1 MGKKMF
7 ETNQKKGRKK
17 MIKKVLLVMV
27 SLSLLLSPN
36 LLAKDNHAMPMLRMG
51 VGARALAMGGAYVA
65 EAHDASA
72 GYWNPAGLAQID
84 FINITGMYAAS
95 MSHDRQYNYF
105 AYGHRF
111 DFGALGLSWLGSGI
125 KDIEERT
132 SKGDSPTLFDAMD
145 NVFLFS
151 YGNEVGKFLLG
162 ANFKVVTQ
170 KIDYSDSYSKTGV
183 GFDCGFKFE
192 ASDEITLG
200 AAFRDLGTKV
210 GDDRVPANYLF
221 GAAIYPLYGFTFT
234 TDVEKIQDRKELK
247 FHFGGEY
254 TYEFSPDYFAS
265 LRGGVHDG
273 AFTIGCGLKIYKF
286 DLDYAYITEAEE
298 FLGENHRISLSITF

>member
-1 MGKKMF
+1 MLPTNLKERGKKML
-7 ETNQKKGRKK
+7 
-17 MIKKVLLVMV
+17 KKVFLVMV
-27 SLSLLLSPN
+27 SLFLLLSPN
-36 LLAKDNHAMPMLRMG
+36 LFAGDNHAVPMLRMG

-65 EAHDASA
+65 EAYDASA
-72 GYWNPAGLAQID
+72 GYWNPAGLSEID
-84 FINITGMYAAS
+84 FINITTMYSAS

-111 DFGALGLSWLGSGI
+111 DFGALGISWIGSGI
-125 KDIEERT
+125 KDIEEREKKT
-132 SKGDSPTLFDAMD
+132 DSPTLFDAMD
-145 NVFLFS
+145 NLFLFS
-151 YGNEVGKFLLG
+151 YGNEVGNFLVG
-162 ANFKVVTQ
+162 ANFKVITQ
-170 KIDYSDSYSKTGV
+170 KIDYSGSYSNTGV

-200 AAFRDLGTKV
+200 VAFRDLGTKV

-234 TDVEKIQDRKELK
+234 ADIEKIEHRQDLK

-254 TYEFSPDYFAS
+254 TYEFSIDYFAS
-265 LRGGVHDG
+265 LRGGVNDG
-273 AFTIGCGLKIYKF
+273 AFAIGAGLKIYKF

-298 FLGENHRISLSITF
+298 FMGENHRISFSVTF